1 MPALVE
7 SMAYN
12 AERGVPWH
20 GLGTAVEGLMTQA
33 DAIAAAGLDWE
44 VQPEPI
50 QTAAGEAI
58 DFKRAIVRQSDRRIL
73 GVVGNQYKPVQNA
86 EAFDFADG
94 IVADSESNKYETAG
108 SLDDGR
114 TIFLTID
121 LGAVQPIKVAGDPT
135 DFETYLVLSNAHDGT
150 KSLRVTISPVRVVC
164 SNTLNLAFSGSN
176 RGVFNI
182 RHSGDIESKMK
193 AAQTA
198 LGITVDYLRRFED
211 VAAMLMET
219 PVDDAKALKV
229 YRDAFAMSAAI
240 EEAGEDSERFANHNA
255 ERAFETYMTADDLE
269 PIRGTG
275 WGVLNGV
282 ADFIDHERVYGKGTK
297 RDAADVK
304 MSSLV
309 WGDGRDILNRT
320 VPLISAKASKAMSM
334 TARKEADKVSS
345 RVKVSLPG

>member
-7 SMAYN
+7 TMAYN

-20 GLGTAVEGLMTQA
+20 GLGTAVDGLMTQA
-33 DAIAAAGLDWE
+33 EAIAAAELDWE
-44 VQPEPI
+44 VKPEPI
-50 QTAAGEAI
+50 QTVTGDPI
-58 DFKRAIVRQSDRRIL
+58 PFKRAIVRQSDRRVL
-73 GVVGNQYKPVQNA
+73 GVVGNQYVPVQNR

-94 IVADSESNKYETAG
+94 IVADAESNKYETAG
-108 SLDDGR
+108 SLDDGK
-114 TIFLTID
+114 TVFLTID
-121 LGAVQPIKVAGDPT
+121 LGAVQPIRVDGDPT
-135 DFETYLVLSNAHDGT
+135 KYETYLVLSNAHDGS
-150 KSLRVTISPVRVVC
+150 KSLRATITPVRVVC
-164 SNTLNLAFSGSN
+164 SNTLNLAFSGTN

-182 RHSGDIESKMK
+182 RHSGNIEAKMQ
-193 AAQTA
+193 AAQQA

-211 VAAMLMET
+211 VAALLMET
-219 PVDDAKALKV
+219 KVADDRALTI

-255 ERAFETYMTADDLE
+255 ERAFETYLTAPDLD

-282 ADFIDHERVYGKGTK
+282 SDFIDHEREYGKGTK
-297 RDAADVK
+297 RAAGDVK

-334 TARKEADKVSS
+334 TARKEAAKYAS
-345 RVKVSLPG
+345 RIKVSLPG